1 MKDGIKARAVNRLDR
16 NTSGIVCF
24 ALNEKSRAELEKC
37 FRDRLVTKKY
47 RALVVGVPEPPH
59 AVLRAFL
66 FKDAKKSRVYISDV
80 RKTGY
85 VPIETEYFVTD
96 KHDGFCG
103 VEIILHTGR
112 THQIRAHMAHI
123 GHPVVGD
130 GKYSSAAVN
139 RRFGRDTQALAAV
152 EYRFHLPPDSFLG
165 YLNSAVIK
173 IDAPF

>member
-1 MKDGIKARAVNRLDR
+1 MSQKNTARLWSAFPNRR
-16 NTSGIVCF
+16 MPCSGRFCS
-24 ALNEKSRAELEKC
+24 K
-37 FRDRLVTKKY
+37 TQ
-47 RALVVGVPEPPH
+47 
-59 AVLRAFL
+59 
-66 FKDAKKSRVYISDV
+66 KKSRVYISDV

-139 RRFGRDTQALAAV
+139 RRFGRDT
-152 EYRFHLPPDSFLG
+152 
-165 YLNSAVIK
+165 
-173 IDAPF
+173 